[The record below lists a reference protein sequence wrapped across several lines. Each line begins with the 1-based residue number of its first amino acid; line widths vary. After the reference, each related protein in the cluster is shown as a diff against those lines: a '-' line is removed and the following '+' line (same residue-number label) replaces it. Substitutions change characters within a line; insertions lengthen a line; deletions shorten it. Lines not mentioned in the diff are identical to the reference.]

1 MSGGKPTAEVGK
13 VTSPDEILQAR
24 DVVSQIWVDDKVRD
38 YVVEVVR
45 ATRNPSTSQ
54 VRGLEGMIEIGASP
68 RASIYLMKA
77 AKAHAFL
84 QGRGYATPH
93 DVKSLAPDVLRHRV
107 ILTYEAEAE
116 GKNPDEIVQRILD
129 NVPVP

>member
-1 MSGGKPTAEVGK
+1 
-13 VTSPDEILQAR
+13 
-24 DVVSQIWVDDKVRD
+24 
-38 YVVEVVR
+38 
-45 ATRNPSTSQ
+45 
-54 VRGLEGMIEIGASP
+54 
-68 RASIYLMKA
+68 MKA

-84 QGRGYATPH
+84 QSRGYVTPH

-116 GKNPDEIVQRILD
+116 GKGADEIIQRILD